1 MTKHSWKTKFAA
13 HLAALWMRS
22 LRIRVHVP
30 ADFRPG
36 VLGLW
41 HQDLLASTA
50 AFKDKGVHIL
60 VSESG
65 DGEFF
70 AQAAQ
75 KLGYTITRGS
85 DTHGA
90 TNVRHV
96 LKSLKNGK
104 FVGMALDGPHG
115 PDHQVKPGS
124 IWLAK
129 SSNTPLWLFEF
140 RYGPHLKL
148 KNWDKFIIPLPLST
162 IDLEIKYLCKNENQA
177 DQSKAIEE

>member
-1 MTKHSWKTKFAA
+1 MSTPSWKIKLGAS
-13 HLAALWMRS
+13 LAAIWMRT
-22 LRIRVHVP
+22 LRIRVHAP

-60 VSESG
+60 VSESD

-75 KLGYTITRGS
+75 KLGYAVTRGS
-85 DTHGA
+85 DTHGS

-96 LKSLKNGK
+96 LKALNAGS

-124 IWLAK
+124 VWLSK
-129 SSNTPLWLFEF
+129 SSGTPLWLFEF
-140 RYGPHLKL
+140 KYGKHFKL
-148 KNWDKFIIPLPLST
+148 KSWDKFIIPAPLST
-162 IDLEIKYLCKNENQA
+162 IDLEIKYLLN
-177 DQSKAIEE
+177 DQIQPK

>member
-1 MTKHSWKTKFAA
+1 MNNCSWKIKIGAT
-13 HLAALWMRS
+13 LAALWMRS
-22 LRIRVHVP
+22 LRIRVHAP

-75 KLGYTITRGS
+75 KLGYTVTRGS

-96 LKSLKNGK
+96 LKSLKKGT

-124 IWLAK
+124 VWLSK
-129 SSNTPLWLFEF
+129 SSGTPLWLLEF
-140 RYGPHLKL
+140 KYGAHIKL
-148 KNWDKFIIPLPLST
+148 KGWDKFIIPLPLTT
-162 IDLEIKYLCKNENQA
+162 IDLEIKYL
-177 DQSKAIEE
+177 

>member
-1 MTKHSWKTKFAA
+1 MKNTPWKIKIGAT
-13 HLAALWMRS
+13 LAALWMRT
-22 LRIRVHVP
+22 LRIRVHAP

-50 AFKDKGVHIL
+50 AFRDKGVHIL

-70 AQAAQ
+70 TQAAQ
-75 KLGYTITRGS
+75 KLGYTVTRGS
-85 DTHGA
+85 DTHGS

-96 LKSLKNGK
+96 LKALKQGT

-124 IWLAK
+124 IWLSR
-129 SSNTPLWLFEF
+129 SSGTPLWLFQF
-140 RYGPHLKL
+140 KYGRHIRLKS
-148 KNWDKFIIPLPLST
+148 WDKFIIPLPMTT
-162 IDLEIKYLCKNENQA
+162 IDLEIKYLYDVQKEYS
-177 DQSKAIEE
+177 QSKA